1 MQPQWT
7 TLLHDWHDDLVWWVR
22 HGGPRLIV
30 ILVVAFVFIRMLGLL
45 TRKVIELSQRRSLP
59 GAPRIHQIMTLAGV
73 IHSAGVFAILFVAIM
88 QALPLFDIDIKPLLA
103 SAGIAGVAI
112 GFGAQTVVRD
122 LINGF
127 FILVDNEFEIGDTI
141 RTGTVTGTV
150 EEITMRRTTLRDGD
164 GTVHI
169 VPNGAIQI
177 VSNMTRDWSQT
188 TLHVMVDYNENS
200 DRVVQVIKD
209 VTSEFYKDPS
219 FRDAMVTEP
228 DVPGIERV
236 TGKEVDYLVTVR
248 VRPGQ
253 QDAVAR
259 ELRRRIKTAFEQ
271 NNIRAGVPAQV
282 FIGQLPGPAK

>member
-1 MQPQWT
+1 
-7 TLLHDWHDDLVWWVR
+7 
-22 HGGPRLIV
+22 
-30 ILVVAFVFIRMLGLL
+30 
-45 TRKVIELSQRRSLP
+45 
-59 GAPRIHQIMTLAGV
+59 
-73 IHSAGVFAILFVAIM
+73 
-88 QALPLFDIDIKPLLA
+88 
-103 SAGIAGVAI
+103 
-112 GFGAQTVVRD
+112 
-122 LINGF
+122 
-127 FILVDNEFEIGDTI
+127 
-141 RTGTVTGTV
+141 
-150 EEITMRRTTLRDGD
+150 MRRTTLRDGD